1 MPRLIMFDLDGTLA
15 SSKEAMDAEM
25 ATLILELIKV
35 TDIAIISGGGYP
47 QLETQFLST
56 LGTPTPS
63 FARLFLLPT
72 SGAAMYRYADNGWR
86 EIYSETLTPNEKQ
99 GIIDALHAALT
110 ESAYEAPEHIYGE
123 TIEDRGS
130 QISFSANGQ
139 EAPLVVKTA
148 WDPSHEKRE
157 RIASFLKT
165 RLPEFSI
172 RIGGTNTIDITKPGV
187 DKAYGIRRIENELDI
202 PERDMLFIGDAI
214 FPGGNDYVVTTSDVP
229 WKKVSGPEETKRIIR
244 ELLSSELA

>member
-15 SSKEAMDAEM
+15 SSKEPMDAEM
-25 ATLILELIKV
+25 AALILQLIGV
-35 TDIAIISGGGYP
+35 TNIAIISGGGYP
-47 QLETQFLST
+47 QLDTQFLSV
-56 LGTPTPS
+56 LGVPTPS
-63 FARLFLLPT
+63 FGKLFLLPT
-72 SGAAMYRYADNGWR
+72 SGAAMYRYADGWH
-86 EIYSETLTPNEKQ
+86 EIYSETLTPSEKQ
-99 GIIDALHAALT
+99 GIIDALEAALA
-110 ESAYEAPEHIYGE
+110 ESAYAAPEHIYGE

-139 EAPLVVKTA
+139 EAPLAVKSA

-172 RIGGTNTIDITKPGV
+172 RIGGTNTIDITKHGV

-202 PERDMLFIGDAI
+202 PQRDMLFIGDAI

-244 ELLSSELA
+244 ELLSSVLA